1 MMYHLLVKMAL
12 SLSVLWLGSC
22 SARMNH
28 RSLPK
33 ARNRV
38 SKPPLARR
46 IFNLPSPSRRCDGA
60 HWQYHCNVEEQGW
73 RANRRILPQQQ
84 QHQQCRTL
92 AFAESPLLS
101 SESTLWVLRGISAMA
116 SYVGIVAY
124 VDRPRG
130 RVGVGSREVDVRQ
143 STVPGAGLGLFAAT
157 DLERGTVLGTYPGVV
172 LPLSQNLPKL
182 RDFPACEGYIWRFS
196 DNKFV
201 IDPTNAVGTLES
213 DCVGGNPSMPGSLWL
228 FTNLLEMSTPTT
240 LCRINEPPI
249 GLDVNVV
256 TNEDLQGR
264 TVTFAL
270 ERDVAKGEELFID
283 YGLYYDRSLYGKV
296 PEAGEHFKQ

>member
-1 MMYHLLVKMAL
+1 
-12 SLSVLWLGSC
+12 
-22 SARMNH
+22 
-28 RSLPK
+28 
-33 ARNRV
+33 
-38 SKPPLARR
+38 
-46 IFNLPSPSRRCDGA
+46 
-60 HWQYHCNVEEQGW
+60 
-73 RANRRILPQQQ
+73 
-84 QHQQCRTL
+84 
-92 AFAESPLLS
+92 
-101 SESTLWVLRGISAMA
+101 
-116 SYVGIVAY
+116 
-124 VDRPRG
+124 
-130 RVGVGSREVDVRQ
+130 VGVGSREVDVRQ

-296 PEAGEHFKQ
+296 PEAGEHFRQ